1 MSKPELIG
9 VTFESDLMWQPIEAH
24 RRKMMNTFWGLTRS
38 FTHYAV
44 IDGVTIYRSKTRCMV
59 VREGC
64 SVTASPKK
72 GQTLDECA
80 QVFATSKYHR
90 PPQAAIDSHD
100 KLVAGVAL

>member
-44 IDGVTIYRSKTRCMV
+44 IDGVTIYRSKTKVMV

-64 SVTASPKK
+64 SAAATPKK
-72 GQTLDECA
+72 GQTLDDA
-80 QVFATSKYHR
+80 ARVFVTSKHHR
-90 PPQAAIDSHD
+90 PNKKAIARHD
-100 KLVAGVAL
+100 QLVAGM